1 MDSDQLIDNGIFFF
15 TAVSQCA
22 PQLNVHICRCGAMQM
37 FTPISR
43 LVSFQEVLNAYSPT
57 YNKLHRFI

>member
-15 TAVSQCA
+15 TAVTQCA
-22 PQLNVHICRCGAMQM
+22 RQLNVHICGGAMQM
-37 FTPISR
+37 FTPIFR